1 MRDEQELPE
10 DGPFDDESR
19 RDRFIRIA
27 QRRTQA
33 VMDRLRIL
41 SNCANRAAYEYTP
54 EDVEKIFAAIQRE
67 IEQARGKFERKKG
80 RREFKL

>member
-1 MRDEQELPE
+1 MPDDQDMAE

-19 RDRFIRIA
+19 RERFVRIA
-27 QRRTQA
+27 QRRTQV
-33 VMDRLRIL
+33 VMERLRIL

-67 IEQARGKFERKKG
+67 MEQARGKFERRKG
-80 RREFKL
+80 RREFRL